1 MNKNLVK
8 TQEQKNKNAPSEIIL
23 TYCAPTYRC
32 LGLLSSRAATSFEFP
47 WIILPLLRLA
57 FMPTAPPAPPA
68 PWSASG
74 SPDAQ
79 QFRAEGRLVPSI
91 ATLVQ
96 SRPSLLVIT
105 SWAMQA
111 GLKTALRVWSAID
124 SREVLNFEPRS
135 TMLCHFQRSS
145 EESGRANW
153 SAMSWK

>member
-1 MNKNLVK
+1 MFIRKMNKNLVK
-8 TQEQKNKNAPSEIIL
+8 TQEQKNKNAPPEIIL
-23 TYCAPTYRC
+23 VYCAPTYRC

-57 FMPTAPPAPPA
+57 FMPTAPTAPPAQLAPSA

-74 SPDAQ
+74 SPEAQ
-79 QFRAEGRLVPSI
+79 QFKAEGRLVPSI

-111 GLKTALRVWSAID
+111 GLKTALRV
-124 SREVLNFEPRS
+124 
-135 TMLCHFQRSS
+135 
-145 EESGRANW
+145 
-153 SAMSWK
+153 